1 MSVTWGNSWENIA
14 GWHILTKH
22 THKKGFISK
31 CRSVLHVL
39 GHLSQTRHIA
49 LQWISA
55 HCGIPGNKQ
64 KDKTFKNSS

>member
-1 MSVTWGNSWENIA
+1 
-14 GWHILTKH
+14 LTKH

-55 HCGIPGNKQ
+55 HCGIPGNEQ
-64 KDKTFKNSS
+64 TDKTFKNSS